1 MADFYRAYKKLEVA
15 EGGYVNDPDDAGGET
30 YKGVS
35 RKANPHWIGWTMID
49 DIKKHHPTTFKSI
62 IKATPQVEKA
72 VQDLYKKNYWDC
84 FGLDDFKS
92 QQVANELFDMCV
104 NAGKKAAV
112 KIAQNVIGV
121 TPTGI
126 WDAELK
132 ERLKEIGCI

>member
-1 MADFYRAYKKLEVA
+1 MAEFYRAYRKLEIA
-15 EGGYVNDPDDAGGET
+15 EGGYVNDPNDAGGET

-35 RKANPHWIGWTMID
+35 RKANPNWIGWVMID
-49 DIKKHHPTTFKSI
+49 DIKKHHPNTFKSI
-62 IKATPQVEKA
+62 IKSAPQVEKA

-112 KIAQNVIGV
+112 KIAQRVIGDSQD
-121 TPTGI
+121 GKWNI
-126 WDAELK
+126 SLK
-132 ERLKEIGCI
+132 ERLSNLV